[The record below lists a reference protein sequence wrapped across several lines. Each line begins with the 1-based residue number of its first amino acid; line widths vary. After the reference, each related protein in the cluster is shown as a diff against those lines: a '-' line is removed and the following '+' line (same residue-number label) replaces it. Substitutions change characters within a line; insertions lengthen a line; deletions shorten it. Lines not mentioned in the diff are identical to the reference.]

1 MAAKRPRYRLFQLA
15 LFLAPNGLA
24 EKEGELYHFAAA
36 SWYNTCKHTET
47 SRPGRHPHTKGGL
60 AMKTFFKLL
69 ALLAAAAGAAA
80 LLLRPRGARYIQVE
94 QSGEDEEF

>member
-1 MAAKRPRYRLFQLA
+1 
-15 LFLAPNGLA
+15 
-24 EKEGELYHFAAA
+24 
-36 SWYNTCKHTET
+36 
-47 SRPGRHPHTKGGL
+47 
-60 AMKTFFKLL
+60 MKTFFKLL

>member
-1 MAAKRPRYRLFQLA
+1 M
-15 LFLAPNGLA
+15 
-24 EKEGELYHFAAA
+24 
-36 SWYNTCKHTET
+36 ST